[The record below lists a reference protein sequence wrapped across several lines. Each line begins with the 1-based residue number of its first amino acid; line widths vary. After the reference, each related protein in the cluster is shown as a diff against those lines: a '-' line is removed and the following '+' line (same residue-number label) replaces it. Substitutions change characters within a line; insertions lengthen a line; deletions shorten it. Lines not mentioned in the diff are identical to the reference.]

1 MKSNFKELLQ
11 EMTDL
16 EPLANLVTE
25 NWDFRTRASI
35 EATKKEAK
43 EKLATLRSKYLEKVL
58 SSAKLVFLAEESSDS
73 SQESLSSNAVHVDGS
88 ALYNFLADNVERS
101 MGPSREY
108 GALQQMNLV
117 TGLVDACNAVG
128 VGSFRALPS
137 LREVVFLKTF
147 EEVQVFV
154 RQLVRDHLGDELNKM
169 HIQKAIEVKALSV
182 KMQDDEPT
190 IFVSGVTLEEERSS
204 LSRLLGVPSVQAE
217 TLTENNKTTEKQEK
231 RKPKINTTSST

>member
-1 MKSNFKELLQ
+1 MKPDFKELLE
-11 EMTDL
+11 EMTSL

-25 NWDFRTRASI
+25 NWDLRTRASI

-43 EKLATLRSKYLEKVL
+43 EKLATLRSKYLERVL
-58 SSAKLVFLAEESSDS
+58 ATAKLVFLDSESSDS

-137 LREVVFLKTF
+137 LKEVTFLNTLDD
-147 EEVQVFV
+147 VRVFV
-154 RQLVRDHLGDELNKM
+154 RQLVRDHLGDELNKL
-169 HIQKAIEVKALSV
+169 HLQKAIEVKSLSV

-190 IFVSGVTLEEERSS
+190 IFVSGVTSEEERGS

-217 TLTENNKTTEKQEK
+217 TLTENNKTTEKPEK
-231 RKPKINTTSST
+231 RKSKTNTTSNT